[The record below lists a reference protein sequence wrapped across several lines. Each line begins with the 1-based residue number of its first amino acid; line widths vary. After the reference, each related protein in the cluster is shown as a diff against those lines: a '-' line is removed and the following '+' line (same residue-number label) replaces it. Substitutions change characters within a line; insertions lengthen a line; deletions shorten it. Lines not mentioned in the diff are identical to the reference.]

1 MRFELDRLK
10 RACRDA
16 RKGGPPLEP
25 QTTTPPGGAPDDR
38 RAKLHVKADKL
49 AKALKAV
56 FETRLGYVRLAK
68 RPADAQALAS
78 FCALYLDRDWLS
90 RLLSTCKTSDAAPA

>member
-1 MRFELDRLK
+1 MPAAAWCWTF
-10 RACRDA
+10 
-16 RKGGPPLEP
+16 
-25 QTTTPPGGAPDDR
+25 QT
-38 RAKLHVKADKL
+38 LN
-49 AKALKAV
+49 